1 MFPAIGCSALFM
13 RGHKYTIIWLS
24 SEYICFLQCESTVQ
38 LCLSLRHATLFLWLT
53 SQIIIND
60 TLFCSLTLVTFR
72 YKFPADSS
80 STQRK
85 GARQFFF
92 TRWFNPFSVKCQG
105 HRVKFLGEGIRHALR
120 CPCSVL
126 NFVAVGSFFDAIYYQ
141 CFFIL
146 FCRQMVHQQ

>member
-1 MFPAIGCSALFM
+1 MFPPVRINSPVVSFPTPCHPLFM
-13 RGHKYTIIWLS
+13 VD
-24 SEYICFLQCESTVQ
+24 FPN
-38 LCLSLRHATLFLWLT
+38 
-53 SQIIIND
+53 ND

-72 YKFPADSS
+72 CKFPADSS
-80 STQRK
+80 TTQRK

-92 TRWFNPFSVKCQG
+92 TRRFNPFSVKCQG
-105 HRVKFLGEGIRHALR
+105 HLVKFLGEGIRHALR